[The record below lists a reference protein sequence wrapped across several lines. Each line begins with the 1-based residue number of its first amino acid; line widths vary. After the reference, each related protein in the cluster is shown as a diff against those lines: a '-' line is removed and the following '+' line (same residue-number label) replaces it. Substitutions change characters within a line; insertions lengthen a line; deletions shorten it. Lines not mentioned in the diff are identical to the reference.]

1 MKYLGIKYLPN
12 GSETITTKNINENL
26 LKLKQAA
33 LKTPHKFDLL
43 KTFLFPSYIA
53 KLQNIR
59 CNKKILKDFDLKI
72 RKFIKNTLKLNIHA
86 SNHIIYCPIKR
97 GGLGI
102 FELASNIPVIMSKR
116 PNNLRNISDNMNT
129 VVNMSAPILNRIN
142 GCI

>member
-1 MKYLGIKYLPN
+1 MKYLGIKYLPD

-72 RKFIKNTLKLNIHA
+72 RKFIKNTLN
-86 SNHIIYCPIKR
+86 CPIKR

-142 GCI
+142 QCI